1 MDFNDLRKNLNNDY
15 SGMKKIKLAIVADW
29 AIQMMAQAIRGYGY
43 NRNLDVEIYEG
54 TYDQMESEIMDND
67 SLLYEFDPDYVLIFP
82 CAEKL
87 REKFYP
93 LDAVERK
100 SFAENEGSRI
110 ISLCGS
116 VEEKSDAKVILA
128 DYCSINDGIYG
139 NYAGKYAESFSYMI
153 GTLNKFICDSIA
165 DAGNVFLLDIN
176 AIQNQYGRSSM
187 FDDRLYYISKTV
199 FSMDT
204 LSVIAENVVS
214 IIVTLTG
221 KIKKCLITDLD
232 NTLWGGVIG
241 DDGMEGIQIGDLG
254 IGIVY
259 SDIQRWIKEL
269 SKRGVAIAVCSKND
283 EDKAKEPFE
292 KHPDMVLKMDDISV
306 FVANWNDKASN
317 IKEIQA
323 ILNIGFDSMVFIDDN
338 PFERNLVKQLLP
350 DVEVPDLPEDPSQFL
365 KTLQSLNIFET
376 VGISDEDKKRTEL
389 YREESQRTAIKS
401 KSDSIEEFLCG
412 LNMTGSIKS
421 FDKFSIPR
429 VAQLTQRSNQFN
441 LRTVRYSEED
451 IIRISNSDQ
460 YITMSVSLKDK
471 FGEYGI
477 ICVVILKKEEE
488 NGLFIDTLLMSCRVL
503 KRSVE
508 EYVFN
513 NMVSIARENGFKKI
527 RGEYVPTAKNGMVKN
542 LYSDYGFEHIGDGF
556 YELSVSRYNKKNTY
570 VEEKK

>member
-323 ILNIGFDSMVFIDDN
+323 ILNIGFDSMVFLDDN